1 MDFLRNSQISG
12 SSNFQLFGNSENSN
26 YEYNQNVNNNIN
38 IKSSFNLLDDLI
50 ESLNKN
56 ISDSVMDLTKCF
68 ICLSPTNDPLSCPKC
83 NNFACKRCLEA
94 YFGDYSTKKC
104 PLCKQDIKFNELKGN
119 QIIGEIENI
128 LNKDDTK
135 KNKIDELS
143 NLIKEKKMMWENQG
157 NTLNNL
163 IERIFVYQKNVLQ
176 YKKEFESFFLQ
187 WKNVIEKAFQDY
199 EIKIQELI
207 NSLLSYNNNAKQSI
221 IKCDEIDKKN
231 KNNFYSNQNIKVL
244 INEVL
249 SMERKHFNEEKNNET
264 ENFLLEPIKII
275 PSISYNLINDLNISK
290 DDFKYSSI
298 SKKSNHEK
306 IGNYLM
312 KFIFGKGN
320 KYSSL
325 VEFEFTLND
334 KKNATYFITQ
344 KKSIN
349 SKFIEMIPMKLKKNE
364 GKTYTYECNVNF
376 DEFEKSNEKIKME
389 TILMSF
395 GIDK

>member
-104 PLCKQDIKFNELKGN
+104 PLCKQDIKFSELKGN

-163 IERIFVYQKNVLQ
+163 IERIFV
-176 YKKEFESFFLQ
+176 
-187 WKNVIEKAFQDY
+187 
-199 EIKIQELI
+199 
-207 NSLLSYNNNAKQSI
+207 
-221 IKCDEIDKKN
+221 
-231 KNNFYSNQNIKVL
+231 
-244 INEVL
+244 
-249 SMERKHFNEEKNNET
+249 
-264 ENFLLEPIKII
+264 
-275 PSISYNLINDLNISK
+275 
-290 DDFKYSSI
+290 
-298 SKKSNHEK
+298 
-306 IGNYLM
+306 
-312 KFIFGKGN
+312 
-320 KYSSL
+320 
-325 VEFEFTLND
+325 
-334 KKNATYFITQ
+334 
-344 KKSIN
+344 
-349 SKFIEMIPMKLKKNE
+349 
-364 GKTYTYECNVNF
+364 
-376 DEFEKSNEKIKME
+376 
-389 TILMSF
+389 
-395 GIDK
+395 